1 MWGKVTGDANMEARA
16 NLQLA
21 VQARSMRNYFL
32 LESDNQNQPPQFV
45 PNKVTGILFENK
57 VDHTTYFGGNIEY
70 IQGIHMIPINPSSAY
85 TRSARFVQEE
95 WDTYFSNGR
104 AEQAQGGWKHILKSN
119 QALIDPQ
126 ASYDH
131 FADPNFDGQLDGGAS
146 RTWYLAYAA
155 ALLNA
160 RTEDTIMDAQMNYT
174 VPEGPEISLPQGPA
188 VTEESSLSFE
198 ETVSTILLPPVADSS
213 EPAALPTSSS
223 SSSSLEIDELPL
235 DPATLSTGLAS
246 FTLPAPS
253 TLSTALILP
262 TTATTAVPA
271 NSATSTGLNLPVA
284 PIPAPAAPAASIA
297 PIQMEPPDMSWAL
310 QDPVASIVPVQI
322 EPLVQIESPDM
333 SWALQDKESEMEN
346 ANVEVAE
353 RGSDD
358 EWAWVLEC
366 DDEED
371 EEAVRNWW
379 NW

>member
-1 MWGKVTGDANMEARA
+1 MWGKVTRDANMEARA

-32 LESDNQNQPPQFV
+32 LESDNQNQPPQFI

-57 VDHTTYFGGNIEY
+57 VDHTTYFGRNIEY

-104 AEQAQGGWKHILKSN
+104 AEQAEGGWRHILKSN

-126 ASYDH
+126 ASYNH

-160 RTEDTIMDAQMNYT
+160 RTEDVTVDAQMNYT
-174 VPEGPEISLPQGPA
+174 IPGGPDISLPQGSA
-188 VTEESSLSFE
+188 VTEEESPTSTQ
-198 ETVSTILLPPVADSS
+198 ETVSTTLLPSVADSS
-213 EPAALPTSSS
+213 VAAALPTSSS
-223 SSSSLEIDELPL
+223 SSSLEISELPSG
-235 DPATLSTGLAS
+235 PATLSTTLPNS
-246 FTLPAPS
+246 ILPAPS
-253 TLSTALILP
+253 TLSTVLSRPSTTVPTNPAPSTPVILP
-262 TTATTAVPA
+262 VTP
-271 NSATSTGLNLPVA
+271 NPE
-284 PIPAPAAPAASIA
+284 PAPPAISTAPV
-297 PIQMEPPDMSWAL
+297 QMEPSAQIQPPDMSWAL
-310 QDPVASIVPVQI
+310 QDSAPSIVPIHV
-322 EPLVQIESPDM
+322 EPLVQIEAPDM
-333 SWALQDKESEMEN
+333 SWALQDKEGT
-346 ANVEVAE
+346 ADVDVAE
-353 RGSDD
+353 RNADEEW
-358 EWAWVLEC
+358 EWALEC
-366 DDEED
+366 DDEGD